1 MTIKCIR
8 PFGAKLIKPALA
20 AIALSASV
28 SAFAATSLDRVI
40 AIVNDDI
47 IMQSELEARENMI
60 LRRLARS
67 NSAQPPAEALRKQVL
82 NRLIIDRIQMQLA
95 DERGI
100 RVSDNEL
107 NAALNR
113 IAGQSGLSLAQFRET
128 LIAEGQD
135 YAKVRNQ
142 IRQELLIT
150 ETQRQLVN
158 SRINV
163 SQQEIDNFLSSDQGK
178 LAASQSYNLSLI
190 LVAVPP
196 QADATTIQQAAETAA
211 EISTELQNGADF
223 AELALERSA
232 GNNAL
237 KGGQLGWKKAAELPP
252 AFAQALQSLEKGQV
266 TAPIRTPNG
275 FHILKVNDTQ
285 QGNVQMVDQTEVR
298 HILLKPT
305 EIRSKAQTLREIKS
319 LYNRLALGEPFAE
332 LAKEFSD
339 DPGSGAEGGALGW
352 AQPGQMVPEF
362 EEVMRKTPVGEVSIP
377 FETRFGWH
385 ILQVTDR
392 RQQDLG
398 EEMLINQARASIRER
413 KFNEELQNWLREIR
427 AKAYI
432 ELK

>member
-1 MTIKCIR
+1 MTIKYMG
-8 PFGAKLIKPALA
+8 PLGVKLIKPALA

-47 IMQSELEARENMI
+47 IMQSELAARENII
-60 LRRLARS
+60 LRRLARN

-82 NRLIIDRIQMQLA
+82 NRLIIDRVQMQLA

-163 SQQEIDNFLSSDQGK
+163 SQQEVENFLSSDQGK
-178 LAASQSYNLSLI
+178 QAASQRYNLSHI
-190 LVAVPP
+190 LVAIPP
-196 QADATTIQQAAETAA
+196 QADAASIQQAEKTAK
-211 EISTELQNGADF
+211 EISAELQNGANF
-223 AELALERSA
+223 ADLALARSA

-237 KGGQLGWKKAAELPP
+237 KGGQLGWKKASELPP
-252 AFAQALQSLEKGQV
+252 AFAQAIQPLNKGQV
-266 TAPIRTPNG
+266 TAPIRTPGG

-285 QGNVQMVDQTEVR
+285 QGNVQMVEQTNVR
-298 HILLKPT
+298 HILLTPT

-332 LAKEFSD
+332 LAKEYSD
-339 DPGSGAEGGALGW
+339 DPGSGAEGGDLGW
-352 AQPGQMVPEF
+352 TQSGQMVPEF
-362 EEVMRKTPVGEVSIP
+362 EQVMQKTPAGEVSIP

-385 ILQVTDR
+385 ILEVTDR
-392 RQQDLG
+392 REQDLG
-398 EEMLINQARASIRER
+398 EEMLVNQARASIRER
-413 KFNEELQNWLREIR
+413 KYNEELQNWLREIR
-427 AKAYI
+427 AKAYV